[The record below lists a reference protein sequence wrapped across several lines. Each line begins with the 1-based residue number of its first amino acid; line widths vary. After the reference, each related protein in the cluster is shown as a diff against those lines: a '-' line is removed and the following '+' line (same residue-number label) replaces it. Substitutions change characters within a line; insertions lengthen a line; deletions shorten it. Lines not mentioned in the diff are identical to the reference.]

1 MGLKL
6 SYSLVDDME
15 DRSGYSEH
23 LVPGLTSLTE
33 ISGMNHWSV
42 MFGVKYF
49 FGE

>member
-6 SYSLVDDME
+6 SCSLVDDME
-15 DRSGYSEH
+15 DRSPCSEH
-23 LVPGLTSLTE
+23 PVPGLSNLAE

>member
-15 DRSGYSEH
+15 DRSPYSEH
-23 LVPGLTSLTE
+23 PVPGLTNLTE